1 MQYKLKLM
9 IGGASVVAVAAG
21 AALTGTTSAYFY
33 DLEKSTG
40 NVAEGCD
47 FDLTYRLSGAG
58 ASGGNVNG
66 GNDSF
71 TLENLQPGESRTAN
85 VYVRNAGSCAGDA
98 YFDIDNPVDAEN
110 GVTEPEAEAGDADA
124 AGDVGEI
131 VQVTARRY
139 SAGGPVYFNGSLN
152 DFAAAP
158 PTLVDGDFGA
168 ADGQNLYFT
177 FTVPN
182 GARGAE
188 NALMT
193 DSFTF
198 DMDMAMVQDGQVTPG
213 TVGNLG

>member
-1 MQYKLKLM
+1 MQYKTKLM
-9 IGGASVVAVAAG
+9 IGSASVVAVAAG
-21 AALTGTTSAYFY
+21 AVLTGTTSAYFY

-47 FDLTYRLSGAG
+47 FDLTYRLGGGGATG
-58 ASGGNVNG
+58 QNVNG
-66 GNDSF
+66 GNDRI
-71 TLENLQPGESRTAN
+71 TLADLEPGDSQTVN
-85 VYVRNAGSCAGDA
+85 VYLRNAGSCAGDA

-110 GVTEPEAEAGDADA
+110 GLTEPESEAGDADA
-124 AGDVGEI
+124 SGDVGEI

-139 SAGGPVYFNGSLN
+139 SAGGPSFFTGSLN
-152 DFAAAP
+152 DFAAAS

-168 ADGQNLYFT
+168 ADGQNLYVT

-182 GARGAE
+182 SARGAE